1 MIYWVGTMV
10 NRYSAVWSNL
20 AVQFGRLV
28 VYFRPSR
35 FDRMGQ
41 TRFDLSFIKKIYF
54 QDILDEF
61 DALAELDPK
70 RKCYYSDMR
79 SKQILE
85 LQLKNSTKLDL
96 NLSNRALTCLYFK
109 EQFLAV
115 KNVDLSKNKLKS
127 VESLLPYLKSC
138 KQLNLDDNLIENIQ
152 GFEANSSVEKVSVRR
167 TPLAENLTAVQ
178 NLQAKFPSVEIIF
191 E

>member
-1 MIYWVGTMV
+1 
-10 NRYSAVWSNL
+10 
-20 AVQFGRLV
+20 
-28 VYFRPSR
+28 
-35 FDRMGQ
+35 
-41 TRFDLSFIKKIYF
+41 
-54 QDILDEF
+54 
-61 DALAELDPK
+61 
-70 RKCYYSDMR
+70 MR

-96 NLSNRALTCLYFK
+96 NLSDRALTCLYFK

-138 KQLNLDDNLIENIQ
+138 KQLNLDDNLIENIS
-152 GFEANSSVEKVSVRR
+152 GFEANSSLEKVSVRR
-167 TPLAENLTAVQ
+167 TPLAENLTALQ
-178 NLQAKFPSVEIIF
+178 NLQAKFPSIEIIF